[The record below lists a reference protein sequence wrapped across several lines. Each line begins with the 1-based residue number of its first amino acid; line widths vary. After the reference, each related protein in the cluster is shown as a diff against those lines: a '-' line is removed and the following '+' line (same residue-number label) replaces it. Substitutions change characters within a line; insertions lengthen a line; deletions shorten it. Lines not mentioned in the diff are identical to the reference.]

1 LKVDR
6 DKFLIALN
14 KRLDDINQVQA
25 NHSSVP
31 IEKVVLYLLDIVK
44 RGTFDG
50 IVSIKIKESMVYSPR
65 SEEDTSLNREYVYV
79 EQEKIT

>member
-1 LKVDR
+1 MKVDR